1 MKIDKLM
8 DGLAGELR
16 QGEPMSRHTS
26 WRAGG
31 VASWFYTPKGKDDLS
46 GFLKRLPSG
55 VPVTWCG
62 LGSNTLIRDGGFE
75 GVVISTLKGLTD
87 LRLIGDNAVY
97 ADAGVTCAKLAR
109 FATRN
114 SLCAV
119 QFMVGIPGT
128 VGGALA
134 MNAGCFGQETWDVVH
149 SVDAINTRGEIKTL
163 NAAEVR
169 HGYRFARLDDDQWF
183 TGAEFV
189 MQPCDANDAENQM
202 KEYLRKR
209 SASQPVQTKSAG
221 CVFRN
226 PPGDFAARLLETAG
240 LKNYTVGEARV
251 SPVHSNF
258 IENQGNA
265 SARDIEELITHAK
278 ERVEAVHGV
287 QLELEVKIIGNRA

>member
-1 MKIDKLM
+1 ME
-8 DGLAGELR
+8 GLAGELR

-26 WRAGG
+26 WRTGG
-31 VASWFYTPKGKDDLS
+31 VASWFYTPKGKNDLS
-46 GFLKRLPSG
+46 GFLKRLPSD

-87 LRLIGDNAVY
+87 VRMIDENTVY

-109 FATRN
+109 YATRN

-119 QFMVGIPGT
+119 QFMIGIPGT

-149 SVDAINTRGEIKTL
+149 SVDAINARGEIKTL

-169 HGYRFARLDDDQWF
+169 YGYRFAKLDDDQWF

-189 MQPCDANDAENQM
+189 MQPCNADDAEDEM
-202 KEYLRKR
+202 RMYLRKR
-209 SASQPVQTKSAG
+209 AATQPVQTKNAG
-221 CVFRN
+221 SVFRN
-226 PPGDFAARLLETAG
+226 PPGDHAARLLETAG
-240 LKNYTVGEARV
+240 LKNYAVGEARV
-251 SPVHSNF
+251 SPTHSNF
-258 IENQGNA
+258 IENRGNA
-265 SARDIEELITHAK
+265 SARDIEDLITHARD
-278 ERVEAVHGV
+278 RVEAVHGV
-287 QLELEVKIIGNRA
+287 QLELEVKIIGNRT